1 MARMYARRRGKSGS
15 TRPISSS
22 LRETAPEWVDITAKE
37 VEKKVVELYERGQS
51 TSEIGILLRDNYGV
65 PSVAEVTGKKA
76 TAILKEQGIAGQLP
90 EDLQNLM
97 RTALRLRKHLG
108 VNKHD
113 VHNKRALQL
122 AESKIRRLGK
132 YYRKEHV
139 LPEGWKYKPEIA
151 EFDLRG

>member
-1 MARMYARRRGKSGS
+1 MGGYDSERSG
-15 TRPISSS
+15 
-22 LRETAPEWVDITAKE
+22 E
-37 VEKKVVELYERGQS
+37 KVVELYESGHS

-97 RTALRLRKHLG
+97 RTALRIRKHLR

-113 VHNKRALQL
+113 MHNKRALQL

-139 LPEGWKYKPEIA
+139 LPEDWKYKPEIA
-151 EFDLRG
+151 EFGMT